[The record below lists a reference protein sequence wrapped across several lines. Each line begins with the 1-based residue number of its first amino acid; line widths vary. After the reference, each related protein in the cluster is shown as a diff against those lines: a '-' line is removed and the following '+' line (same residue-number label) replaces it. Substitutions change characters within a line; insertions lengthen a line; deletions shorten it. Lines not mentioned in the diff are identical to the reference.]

1 MNPEPTGS
9 EAAGMTIGI
18 VLVAFFAACTTGVE
32 VAMITSTLKP
42 DQFIRNMGKLFQL
55 SGNPAI
61 GDHDILFIHPS

>member
-1 MNPEPTGS
+1 
-9 EAAGMTIGI
+9 
-18 VLVAFFAACTTGVE
+18 
-32 VAMITSTLKP
+32 MITSTLKP